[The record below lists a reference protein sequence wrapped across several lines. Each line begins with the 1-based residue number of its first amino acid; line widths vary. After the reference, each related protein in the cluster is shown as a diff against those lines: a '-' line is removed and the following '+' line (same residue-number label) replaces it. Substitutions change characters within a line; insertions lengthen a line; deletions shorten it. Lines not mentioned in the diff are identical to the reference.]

1 MLNNILEISET
12 TTKGGRVPVKIALLK
27 IADGDINETN
37 KNGHHFYTMH
47 CIFYILFFPMK
58 PILIDRKSVV

>member
-27 IADGDINETN
+27 IADDDINETN
-37 KNGHHFYTMH
+37 KNGLHWKEEYV
-47 CIFYILFFPMK
+47 K
-58 PILIDRKSVV
+58 NAIDRKSVV